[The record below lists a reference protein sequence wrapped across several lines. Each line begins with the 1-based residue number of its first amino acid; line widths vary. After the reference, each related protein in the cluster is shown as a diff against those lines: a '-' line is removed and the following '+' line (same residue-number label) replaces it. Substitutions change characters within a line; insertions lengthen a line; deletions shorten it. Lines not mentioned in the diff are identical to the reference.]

1 MDIDVIIT
9 GIIGVIT
16 TITGSWC
23 SWFFTRKKYNTEV
36 DATFIDNMVK
46 SLNFYK
52 ELSESNKA
60 ELTEILKDR
69 EEQRHEIDSLKNQ
82 MMSLMNSICTD
93 LTCQLKK
100 RNMNLFSEQNGDN
113 CRQKVEETE
122 VHDK

>member
-93 LTCQLKK
+93 LTCQLRK
-100 RNMNLFSEQNGDN
+100 RNMNLFNEQNGNN

>member
-1 MDIDVIIT
+1 MDIEVIIT
-9 GIIGVIT
+9 GIIGIIT

-93 LTCQLKK
+93 LTCQLRK
-100 RNMNLFSEQNGDN
+100 RNMNLFNEQNGDN

-122 VHDK
+122 IHDK

>member
-1 MDIDVIIT
+1 MDIGVIIT
-9 GIIGVIT
+9 GIIGIIT
-16 TITGSWC
+16 TVTGSWC

-82 MMSLMNSICTD
+82 MLSLMNSICTD
-93 LTCQLKK
+93 LTCQLRK
-100 RNMNLFSEQNGDN
+100 RNMNLFNEQNGDN

-122 VHDK
+122 IHDK

>member
-1 MDIDVIIT
+1 MDIGVIIT
-9 GIIGVIT
+9 GIIGIIT
-16 TITGSWC
+16 TVTGSWC

-82 MMSLMNSICTD
+82 MLSLMNSICTD
-93 LTCQLKK
+93 LTCQLRK
-100 RNMNLFSEQNGDN
+100 RNMNLFNEQNGDN
-113 CRQKVEETE
+113 CKQKVEETE

>member
-93 LTCQLKK
+93 LTCQLRK
-100 RNMNLFSEQNGDN
+100 RNMNLFSEQNGNN

>member
-1 MDIDVIIT
+1 MGIGVIIT
-9 GIIGVIT
+9 GIIGIIT

-52 ELSESNKA
+52 ELSESNKV

-82 MMSLMNSICTD
+82 MLSLMNSICTD
-93 LTCQLKK
+93 LTCQLRK
-100 RNMNLFSEQNGDN
+100 RNMNLFNEQNGNN
-113 CRQKVEETE
+113 CIQKVEETE
-122 VHDK
+122 VHNK

>member
-1 MDIDVIIT
+1 MDIGVIIT
-9 GIIGVIT
+9 GIIGIIT
-16 TITGSWC
+16 TVTGSWC

-82 MMSLMNSICTD
+82 MLSLMNSICTD
-93 LTCQLKK
+93 LTCQLRK
-100 RNMNLFSEQNGDN
+100 RNMNLFNEQNGDN

-122 VHDK
+122 VHNK

>member
-1 MDIDVIIT
+1 MDIEVIIT
-9 GIIGVIT
+9 GIIGIIT
-16 TITGSWC
+16 TVTGSWC

-52 ELSESNKA
+52 ELSESNKE

-82 MMSLMNSICTD
+82 MLSLMNSICTD
-93 LTCQLKK
+93 LTCQLRK
-100 RNMNLFSEQNGDN
+100 RNMNLFNEQNGDN

-122 VHDK
+122 VHNK

>member
-1 MDIDVIIT
+1 MDIEVIIT
-9 GIIGVIT
+9 GIIGIIT

-93 LTCQLKK
+93 LTCQLRK

-122 VHDK
+122 IHDK

>member
-1 MDIDVIIT
+1 MDIGVIIT
-9 GIIGVIT
+9 GIIGIIT

-93 LTCQLKK
+93 LTCQLRK
-100 RNMNLFSEQNGDN
+100 RNMNLFSEQNGNN